1 MRCKISDDIIVSGL
15 QEGSESFFRLLYE
28 QYYGSLVILA
38 KRYLQNST
46 DCEDCVQTVFMRIWI
61 NHKTFA
67 IEQSLSSY
75 LFTAVKNECLN
86 QIAKNKR
93 VVNTDFLT
101 FVANKYDGLNPESLL
116 ELRQMENQIKTLLNE
131 LPPRAN
137 KAFRLNRF
145 SGKTYREIAGL
156 LGVSVKTIEADIS
169 KALNH
174 LKEFIIYLLVFI
186 NCLLIG

>member
-1 MRCKISDDIIVSGL
+1 MKCVVSDEIIVSGI
-15 QEGSESFFRLLYE
+15 QEGSESFFRILYE
-28 QYYGSLVILA
+28 QYYASLVVLA

-116 ELRQMENQIKTLLNE
+116 ELQQMENQITILLNE
-131 LPPRAN
+131 LPPRASR
-137 KAFRLNRF
+137 AFRLNRF
-145 SGKTYREIAGL
+145 TGKTYREIAEL
-156 LGVSVKTIEADIS
+156 FGVSIKTIEADIS

-174 LKEFIIYLLVFI
+174 LKEFIVYLLVFI
-186 NCLLIG
+186 NYLLIG